1 MDYASMSWHIVSAFE
16 LKVFLFLV
24 GAYIGTFADLGMF
37 ECFLCGINLNYL
49 FSKVTHSTVVSPW
62 DKEVFTMVQI
72 LVTASGFPPFEYVD
86 PRISSK
92 RICLAT

>member
-1 MDYASMSWHIVSAFE
+1 MSWHIVSAFE

-49 FSKVTHSTVVSPW
+49 FSKVTHSTVVSP
-62 DKEVFTMVQI
+62 
-72 LVTASGFPPFEYVD
+72 
-86 PRISSK
+86 
-92 RICLAT
+92 